1 VHPRGAAGRSA
12 SSSHVHWILHAAPT
26 PLRGGLQRLQA
37 ITTPARPG
45 VPPDHRPKQST
56 TFSDPE
62 GSPTRRAE
70 KVLMAS
76 RNATHL
82 PSGLECTIVSSCN
95 TLDEV
100 TMTTSTGSARGSV
113 EWTLRDHP

>member
-1 VHPRGAAGRSA
+1 MPRRRRCAVVSSA
-12 SSSHVHWILHAAPT
+12 C
-26 PLRGGLQRLQA
+26 R

-45 VPPDHRPKQST
+45 VPPDHRPKQRT

-62 GSPTRRAE
+62 GSPPRRAE

-76 RNATHL
+76 RNAMHL